1 MSTGTNNPTQ
11 NPTVCDDI
19 LDGIALIEAYRDNDV
34 EATIALLGGVEASE
48 HVVPIL
54 EAAKTLLTVLDNK
67 PSTSVQDAVD
77 AVRQRCLIERDRV

>member
-1 MSTGTNNPTQ
+1 MSTEAPTQ
-11 NPTVCDDI
+11 DPTVCDDI

-34 EATIALLGGVEASE
+34 DATIALLGGVEASE

-54 EAAKTLLTVLDNK
+54 EAAKMLLTVLDNK
-67 PSTSVQDAVD
+67 PTATVQDAVD